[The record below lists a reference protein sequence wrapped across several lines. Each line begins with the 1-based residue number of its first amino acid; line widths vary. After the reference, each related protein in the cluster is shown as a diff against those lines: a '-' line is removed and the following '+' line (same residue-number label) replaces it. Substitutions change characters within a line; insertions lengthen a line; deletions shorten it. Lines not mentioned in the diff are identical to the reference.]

1 MYNTISYG
9 QTKER
14 FNRIIGNDRDKSIG
28 GGMSMI
34 NSKQQRSGNKS
45 PPSIMHSQ
53 AMIEKSK
60 KERLKA
66 FNDSNIDMSFK
77 ASTQQNS
84 PRGTGTIN
92 SSQMIFE
99 ETIRDE
105 VMTQLRRQLEDER
118 KKNRDMKQ
126 IFDDT
131 MQNMEA

>member
-9 QTKER
+9 KTKER

-77 ASTQQNS
+77 ASTQ
-84 PRGTGTIN
+84 
-92 SSQMIFE
+92 
-99 ETIRDE
+99 
-105 VMTQLRRQLEDER
+105 
-118 KKNRDMKQ
+118 
-126 IFDDT
+126 
-131 MQNMEA
+131 